1 MKILRLLASLSLAA
15 LTVIPLAACG
25 ENNTS
30 SEMESTV
37 AVTETARD
45 ETTSAFSDTTVPDTE
60 FDLKSLHAIHD
71 NGNDF
76 AGAWHITERDA
87 GDTYS
92 SFTYVFDGNTSSYL
106 ITGSM
111 GYISKYEINP
121 DIKQMASQM
130 MFGINGKYTYAFSDD
145 KNTVTLTDTG
155 TKKNTTLEKY
165 ASFSCIPTP
174 EADPEIDSELVGAWK
189 NENGTYLYF
198 DNRGIMYETIQGLSF
213 TFYNYSAEN
222 GKVHLHYFNPDETT
236 EEASYST
243 DGNTLT
249 YNGSTYEHI
258 DASEL
263 V

>member
-1 MKILRLLASLSLAA
+1 MKILRLFASLSLAA

-130 MFGINGKYTYAFSDD
+130 MFGEWKSRITQVRGAAAGFSSRPRHIPR
-145 KNTVTLTDTG
+145 KSVRSSSLGCTPRSGRYHSSISPISISQASMSNTG
-155 TKKNTTLEKY
+155 M
-165 ASFSCIPTP
+165 S
-174 EADPEIDSELVGAWK
+174 
-189 NENGTYLYF
+189 
-198 DNRGIMYETIQGLSF
+198 
-213 TFYNYSAEN
+213 
-222 GKVHLHYFNPDETT
+222 
-236 EEASYST
+236 
-243 DGNTLT
+243 
-249 YNGSTYEHI
+249 
-258 DASEL
+258 
-263 V
+263 